1 MNATRRLPPTHHMP
15 AQPSPPSEVLST
27 EEAAEY
33 LRIGQRAVRKL
44 WQTGHLPGVSL
55 NQKHLVFRLAT
66 LDAFLARLES
76 DPVAQQVIR
85 DSHAASDHD
94 PADTAP
100 GPAPAPAPP
109 RPRKAAVHTPTTAPR
124 ARTRRPALPDLSQYE
139 GAAHA

>member
-1 MNATRRLPPTHHMP
+1 MSTARTRPIPVPTMP
-15 AQPSPPSEVLST
+15 VGAPSEVLST

-76 DPVAQQVIR
+76 DPEAQQVIR

-94 PADTAP
+94 PADTT
-100 GPAPAPAPP
+100 GEPAPTPAAARTRKPP
-109 RPRKAAVHTPTTAPR
+109 VHTPTAAQRGRPR
-124 ARTRRPALPDLSQYE
+124 RQVLPDLGKYE